1 MNHVSKSNRKEE
13 NSPQGRHWRFTYNQ
27 WGVDEKHYLDV
38 VEHLAKNKIT
48 SYVDLGAN
56 TGGVCSVLLEKIET
70 LEKCYLFEPQTDNF
84 NFMRDVFQSDER
96 VICYNSGIL
105 YTDKKNVNLFRCDNN
120 VGGYTAIKFNE
131 DFNLSGDQMEVRRLE
146 DFNFSP
152 VDFMKIDV
160 EGSEENIILNSTF
173 LKEVKFIEL
182 ELHERLLDK
191 KISIEF
197 LRKNMESHSII
208 YDLSHFP
215 HHVFLQKIK

>member
-1 MNHVSKSNRKEE
+1 MKGENRFQRE
-13 NSPQGRHWRFTYNQ
+13 HWEFTYKQ
-27 WGVDEKHYLDV
+27 WGTDEKHYLDV
-38 VEHLAKNKIT
+38 IGHLNENRIN

-70 LEKCYLFEPQTDNF
+70 LEKCYLFEPQIDNF
-84 NFMRDVFQSDER
+84 NFMDDNFRSDGR
-96 VICYNSGIL
+96 VICYNFGIL
-105 YTDKKNVNLFRCDNN
+105 YTDGKFVDLFRCDNN

-191 KISIEF
+191 KIAIEF
-197 LRKNMESHSII
+197 LRKNIESHSII

>member
-1 MNHVSKSNRKEE
+1 MSGE
-13 NSPQGRHWRFTYNQ
+13 NNLQRDHWQFTYKQ
-27 WGVDEKHYLDV
+27 WAIDEKHYLDV
-38 VEHLAKNKIT
+38 IEHLNRNRIT

-70 LEKCYLFEPQTDNF
+70 LEKCYLFEPQIDNF

-120 VGGYTAIKFNE
+120 IGGYTAIKLNE
-131 DFNLSGDQMEVRRLE
+131 NFNLSGDQMEVSRLE
-146 DFNFSP
+146 DFNFSQ
-152 VDFMKIDV
+152 VDFIKIDV
-160 EGSEENIILNSTF
+160 EGSEENIILSSTL
-173 LKEVKFIEL
+173 LKEIKFIEL

-191 KISIEF
+191 NAAIEF
-197 LRKNMESHSII
+197 LEKNMESHSII